1 MEIRTVSVIG
11 LGALGVLFGEHLAGK
26 MEKGTL
32 RIVADRARIEKYEEE
47 KVYSNGKAVDF
58 HYVTPEEKT
67 GPSDLVIFAVKYG
80 GLKDAVEAMRNQVG
94 PDTVIISTL
103 NGISSE
109 GVIAEAFGM
118 DRVVYC
124 VAQGMDALKVGNHLT
139 YRNMGM
145 LCFGPLKAG
154 ESMEN
159 TERLAAFFE
168 KVGLPYLVDQEM
180 GKRMWGKFMLNVGVN
195 QTVAVYGGNYGTVQN
210 EGEARETMI
219 AAMREVI
226 ALSGKE
232 GVELGEEDLAYWLKV
247 MGTLRPEG
255 KPSMAQ
261 DMDARRRS
269 EVELFAGAVLEL
281 GRKYDIET
289 PVNAGLYQ
297 KVMEMEKGF

>member
-1 MEIRTVSVIG
+1 MEIRTVSIIG

-32 RIVADRARIEKYEEE
+32 RIVADRARIEKYEKE
-47 KVYSNGKAVDF
+47 KVYSNGKVVDF
-58 HYVTPEEKT
+58 HFVTPEEET

-80 GLKDAVEAMRNQVG
+80 GLKDAVKAMQKHVG
-94 PDTVIISTL
+94 PDTVVISTL

-109 GVIAEAFGM
+109 AVLGEAFGM
-118 DRVVYC
+118 DKVVYC
-124 VAQGMDALKVGNHLT
+124 VAQGMDALKVGNQLT
-139 YRNMGM
+139 YKNMGM
-145 LCFGPLKAG
+145 LCFGPVKAG
-154 ESMEN
+154 ESMEKVD
-159 TERLAAFFE
+159 RLAAFFE
-168 KVGLPYLVDQEM
+168 KVNLPYLVDPDM

-195 QTVAVYGGNYGTVQN
+195 QTVAVNEGNYGTVQN

-226 ALSGKE
+226 VLSEKE
-232 GVELGEEDLAYWLKV
+232 GVELGEEDLSYWLRIL
-247 MGTLRPEG
+247 GTLRPEG

-281 GRKYDIET
+281 GDKHGIET
-289 PVNAGLYQ
+289 PVNAALYQ
-297 KVMEMEKGF
+297 KVMEIEKGF

>member
-1 MEIRTVSVIG
+1 MGIRTVSVIG

-32 RIVADRARIEKYEEE
+32 KVVADRARIEKYEKE

-58 HYVTPEEKT
+58 HFVTPEEET
-67 GPSDLVIFAVKYG
+67 VPSDLVIFAVKYG
-80 GLKDAVEAMRNQVG
+80 GLKDAVKAMESHVG
-94 PDTVIISTL
+94 PDTVVISTL

-109 GVIAEAFGM
+109 AVIGEAYGM
-118 DRVVYC
+118 DKVVYC
-124 VAQGMDALKVGNHLT
+124 VAQGMDALKVGNQLT
-139 YRNMGM
+139 YKNMGM
-145 LCFGPLKAG
+145 LCFGPVKAG
-154 ESMEN
+154 ESMEKV
-159 TERLAAFFE
+159 ERLADFFE
-168 KVGLPYLVDQEM
+168 KVDLPYLVDPDM

-195 QTVAVYGGNYGTVQN
+195 QTVAVYEGNYGTVQN

-226 ALSGKE
+226 TLSGKE
-232 GVELGEEDLAYWLKV
+232 GVVLGEEDLSYWLRIL
-247 MGTLRPEG
+247 GTLRPEG

-281 GRKYDIET
+281 GKKHGIET
-289 PVNAGLYQ
+289 PVNAKLYQ
-297 KVMEMEKGF
+297 KVMEIEKGF

>member
-1 MEIRTVSVIG
+1 MEN
-11 LGALGVLFGEHLAGK
+11 
-26 MEKGTL
+26 GTL
-32 RIVADRARIEKYEEE
+32 RFVADRARIGKYEKE

-58 HYVTPEEKT
+58 HYVTPEEET

-80 GLKDAVEAMRNQVG
+80 GLKDAVEAVRNHVG
-94 PDTVIISTL
+94 PDTVVISTL

-109 GVIAEAFGM
+109 GVIGEAFGM
-118 DRVVYC
+118 DKVVYC

-139 YRNMGM
+139 YKNMGM
-145 LCFGPLKAG
+145 LCFGPVKAG
-154 ESMEN
+154 EPMEN

-195 QTVAVYGGNYGTVQN
+195 QTVAVYEGNYGTVQN
-210 EGEARETMI
+210 NGEARETMI

-226 ALSGKE
+226 VLSEKE
-232 GVELGEEDLAYWLKV
+232 GIELGEEDLSYWLKV

-281 GRKYDIET
+281 GRKHGIET
-289 PVNAGLYQ
+289 PVNAALYQ
-297 KVMEMEKGF
+297 KVMEIEKGF